1 MSQAKNPETFREQLL
16 KLGPWLILLVY
27 AIFIA
32 FVLPEH
38 EPWTDE
44 AQSWLLAR
52 DASIPDLLFKY
63 LRYEGTPG
71 LWHLLLALPAKLGL
85 PYFSMNIVGA
95 LCAVGAVFLLVRY
108 SPFPLWLKALLPF
121 TYFLAYQYAIVA
133 RSYCLLALVLFA
145 TAIFYR
151 KRAQNYW
158 PFTVCVLLL
167 SHISLHATLMAGAIW
182 LLEVGSLIRDGRA
195 GKAAALRI
203 RAIWLG
209 SLAINF
215 LLIIWQLWPPRDLLI
230 REPYELKISAFIFGN
245 ALAEAFSLPGGLAF
259 LFLLALL
266 PLLYVRRT
274 IGLCLVGLALPLA
287 LMCFR
292 YYAPW
297 HAGTL
302 LIFVLFAVWIA
313 LDRSDAT
320 CRVSNWIRP
329 ALASHLALASLAV
342 VALVQVREAAIAGW
356 HDFQF
361 EYSGSRAA
369 AEFIKESGIDRKSI
383 NALDIHSFS
392 VLPYFNHNM
401 FANFQHR
408 LPGSFWIWSMG
419 NEDQFS
425 LEALTAG
432 QPEYL
437 LVNAKQRAISLG
449 LRDIRGYKNIRRFPG
464 RMIWKSGYAQSDM
477 VLLYGRID

>member
-16 KLGPWLILLVY
+16 KLGPWLILLLY
-27 AIFIA
+27 GIYIA
-32 FVLPEH
+32 LVLPEH

-52 DASIPDLLFKY
+52 DASIPDLIFKY
-63 LRYEGTPG
+63 LRFEGTPG

-85 PYFSMNIVGA
+85 PYFSLNIVGA

-158 PFTVCVLLL
+158 PFMVCVLLL

-182 LLEVGSLIRDGRA
+182 LFEVGSLIQDWRA
-195 GKAAALRI
+195 ERTATLASRG
-203 RAIWLG
+203 IWLG
-209 SLAINF
+209 SLSISF
-215 LLIIWQLWPPRDLLI
+215 LLIVWQLWPPPDLVI

-245 ALAEAFSLPGGLAF
+245 ALLEAFSLPHGLALGLMLSLLPLF
-259 LFLLALL
+259 YLRRVAGLFLLG
-266 PLLYVRRT
+266 V
-274 IGLCLVGLALPLA
+274 ALPLS

-302 LIFVLFAVWIA
+302 TVFVIFILWIA
-313 LDRSDAT
+313 LDGDGTRERKT
-320 CRVSNWIRP
+320 NWSRP
-329 ALASHLALASLAV
+329 ELARHLALGSFAV
-342 VALVQVREAAIAGW
+342 VSLVQVREAAIAGW
-356 HDFQF
+356 HDFKF

-369 AEFIKESGIDRKSI
+369 AQFIKESGIDRKSI

-392 VLPYFNHNM
+392 VLPYFNHNI

-432 QPEYL
+432 RPEYL

-449 LRDIRGYKNIRRFPG
+449 LQDIRGYKNIRRFPG